1 MMHHRTKKHHYYMRS
16 LILLGFSLV
25 LAHLLWT
32 GSITFYLAP
41 RLHTLCYVTFVIL
54 LLLTGSSF
62 WQIRQAKNQSE
73 EICDC
78 GGLHRLPS
86 SRWSSTFVYGLFLLP
101 VFMGLFMPD
110 KVLDSAIAKQKGI
123 NLLQGDAKKLLS
135 KETEKNRVDATNN
148 SVDLESSSSQ
158 ANTSASTNPT
168 TTTGPN
174 TNGTTFKRP
183 PTTLSTQEVRKM
195 FEGFG
200 DFYQEFATSLYQ
212 EPVLKLTDQNF
223 LDGLTV
229 LSVFTHEFDGHPL
242 ELMGF
247 VYRQPNMQENEFVV
261 ARFSV
266 SCCTADAQ
274 VSGVLVQSPN
284 AKEFKTDSW
293 VKVNGALGLTTYEG
307 NELLVLQ
314 AKQISQV
321 PAPKD
326 PYVYYSALPSN

>member
-1 MMHHRTKKHHYYMRS
+1 MHHRTKKHHYYMRS

-32 GSITFYLAP
+32 GYITFYLAP
-41 RLHTLCYVTFVIL
+41 RLHNLCYLCYFTVINGKQFL
-54 LLLTGSSF
+54 ANT
-62 WQIRQAKNQSE
+62 QAKNQSE

-78 GGLHRLPS
+78 GGL
-86 SRWSSTFVYGLFLLP
+86 LFLLP

-148 SVDLESSSSQ
+148 SVDIESSSSQ

-168 TTTGPN
+168 TTTSPN

-200 DFYQEFATSLYQ
+200 DFYREFATSLYQ

-293 VKVNGALGLTTYEG
+293 VKVNRALGLTTYEG

-314 AKQISQV
+314 AKQIS
-321 PAPKD
+321 
-326 PYVYYSALPSN
+326 

>member
-1 MMHHRTKKHHYYMRS
+1 MHHRTKKHHYYMRS

-78 GGLHRLPS
+78 GGLHGLPS

-148 SVDLESSSSQ
+148 SVDIESSSSQ
-158 ANTSASTNPT
+158 ANTSASTNLLQLPAQT
-168 TTTGPN
+168 PMA
-174 TNGTTFKRP
+174 
-183 PTTLSTQEVRKM
+183 L
-195 FEGFG
+195 
-200 DFYQEFATSLYQ
+200 L
-212 EPVLKLTDQNF
+212 
-223 LDGLTV
+223 
-229 LSVFTHEFDGHPL
+229 LSVPPILSLHRKSGRCL
-242 ELMGF
+242 RGL
-247 VYRQPNMQENEFVV
+247 VISIRSSLL
-261 ARFSV
+261 R
-266 SCCTADAQ
+266 CTRIL
-274 VSGVLVQSPN
+274 S
-284 AKEFKTDSW
+284 
-293 VKVNGALGLTTYEG
+293 
-307 NELLVLQ
+307 
-314 AKQISQV
+314 
-321 PAPKD
+321 
-326 PYVYYSALPSN
+326 

>member
-1 MMHHRTKKHHYYMRS
+1 MHHRTKKHHYYMRS

-32 GSITFYLAP
+32 GYITFYLAP
-41 RLHTLCYVTFVIL
+41 RLHNLCYVTFVIL

-78 GGLHRLPS
+78 GGL
-86 SRWSSTFVYGLFLLP
+86 LFLLP

-148 SVDLESSSSQ
+148 SVDIESSSSQ

-200 DFYQEFATSLYQ
+200 DFYREFATSLYQ
-212 EPVLKLTDQNF
+212 ESVLKLTDQNF

-293 VKVNGALGLTTYEG
+293 VKVNRALGLTTYEG

-314 AKQISQV
+314 AKQIS
-321 PAPKD
+321 
-326 PYVYYSALPSN
+326 